1 MRIAILLCLLIGVIF
16 WQNGSSIPILSG
28 SFDGLDARRYAPETP
43 QQTPVKTSKTKIVN
57 GHKLSLHSH
66 FSIQALVLSKKNYS
80 MDKESK
86 ISPVDLALGWGP
98 MSNPAPLDLIKITQS
113 NRFYYFRYYNTPPIA
128 HRQIELNSANMHII
142 PANDDIHKALN
153 KVKKGNVI
161 QMQGYLVDAT
171 TANGWNWKSSR
182 TRADTGKGACELFYV
197 ESLKIL

>member
-1 MRIAILLCLLIGVIF
+1 MRIVILLCLLIGVIF
-16 WQNGSSIPILSG
+16 WQNGYSIPILSG
-28 SFDGLDARRYAPETP
+28 SFNDLDARRYAPETP

-66 FSIQALVLSKKNYS
+66 FNIQALELSKKNYS
-80 MDKESK
+80 MDRESK

-113 NRFYYFRYYNTPPIA
+113 NRFYYFSYNNTPPIT

-142 PANDDIHKALN
+142 PANDDIQKALN
-153 KVKKGNVI
+153 KIKKGNVI

-171 TANGWNWKSSR
+171 TAKGWRWKSSR

-197 ESLKIL
+197 EKLKLL